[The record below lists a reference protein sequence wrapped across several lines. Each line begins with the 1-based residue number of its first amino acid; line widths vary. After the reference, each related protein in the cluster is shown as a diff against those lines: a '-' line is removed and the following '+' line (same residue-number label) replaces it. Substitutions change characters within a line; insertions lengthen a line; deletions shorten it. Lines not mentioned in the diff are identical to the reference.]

1 MAVVFKGF
9 SIEVLNFAFTVNVQ
23 DAFRNHVA
31 GAKVVITDQG
41 DFQEEGFTDKQ
52 GCYYGNAE
60 EGVTHSIAVSKESF
74 FNYTHR
80 FRILPVSALTFP
92 LKNFPI
98 LVYNAS
104 NAPVSAAQVTIASP
118 SHNSAGT
125 TNASGLFEGTVRADR
140 ENTISISKSGFT
152 TYHQVISPYI
162 KITCAQSAVVAIP
175 VVILQ

>member
-9 SIEVLNFAFTVNVQ
+9 SIEVLNFGYTVNVQ

-31 GAKVVITDQG
+31 GAKVVITDLG
-41 DFQEEGFTDKQ
+41 DFLEEGFTDKQ

-60 EGVTHSIAVSKESF
+60 EGITHSMVVSKDDF
-74 FNYTHR
+74 FTYTHR

-92 LKNFPI
+92 LKNFPV

-118 SHNSAGT
+118 SHNNAGT
-125 TNASGLFEGTVRADR
+125 TNASGLYEGTIHADR
-140 ENTISISKSGFT
+140 ENTVSISKSGFT
-152 TYHQVISPYI
+152 TYQQVISPYI
-162 KITCAQSAVVAIP
+162 KITCAQSNVVAVP